1 MRYLAVFFF
10 ALTVSFFT
18 FSENDSCSVVS
29 FDNDD
34 CPLKGRV
41 KIVDNFEDLKVEIV
55 DCCFEDIAI
64 DVVDTYWEDSGCG
77 KIELVENFEDIKI
90 RVVKDFADI
99 KIRFRNKE
107 SKERFMK
114 AFKSIK

>member
-1 MRYLAVFFF
+1 MRCFIAFFF
-10 ALTVSFFT
+10 ALTFSFFA
-18 FSENDSCSVVS
+18 FAENDSCSVVS

-55 DCCFEDIAI
+55 DNFENFVVE
-64 DVVDTYWEDSGCG
+64 VVDNYWEEHDCG
-77 KIELVENFEDIKI
+77 TIELVENFENIKI
-90 RVVKDFADI
+90 KVVKNFADV

-107 SKERFMK
+107 SKERFIK